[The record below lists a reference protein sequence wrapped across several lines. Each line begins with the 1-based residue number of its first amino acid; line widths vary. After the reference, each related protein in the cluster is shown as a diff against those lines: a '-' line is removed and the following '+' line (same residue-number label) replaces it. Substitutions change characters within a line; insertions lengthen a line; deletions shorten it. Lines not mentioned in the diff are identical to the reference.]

1 MAVFIEIGVIL
12 LLVLLNGFFAMAE
25 LAVVSSRRARLQQ
38 RADKGDNGAV
48 AALRLAENPDRFLST
63 VQIGITLIGIL
74 AGAFGGATLSASLA
88 AILEPY
94 LGASSGAVAT
104 LVVVLFITY
113 LSLVIGELVPKRLA
127 LQNPEAIACRVAR
140 PMTTASQ
147 LARPVVALLIPSSN
161 LLLRLLGISPST
173 GPSVTEEEIR
183 QLIME
188 GTQAGVFEAAEGHMM
203 ERVIRLGDQRVD
215 DLMTPRT
222 EVVWLDVTDGP
233 DEHWRTICA
242 NHHSQYP
249 VIEGSPD
256 RVLGI
261 AATKD
266 LWPEAMGEPIAVR
279 PATRPALFVPET
291 LLALTLL
298 DTFRESGE
306 RVAIVTD
313 EYGGTQGL
321 ISITDVLRVIVGAV
335 AAEAADEP
343 GAVRRDDG
351 SWLVDG
357 GLSVEEM
364 SDIVGVALPPEE
376 DRADYQT
383 VGGFVM
389 AQLGRVPRAGETFAW
404 QGFGFEVMDMDGR
417 RVDKVLVTPP
427 FRAVKDTTA

>member
-1 MAVFIEIGVIL
+1 MAIAIEIGIVL

-38 RADKGDNGAV
+38 RADKGDAGAA
-48 AALRLAENPDRFLST
+48 AALRLAANPDRFLST

-88 AILEPY
+88 YLLEPY
-94 LGASSGAVAT
+94 LGASSLAVAT
-104 LVVVLFITY
+104 LIVVLFITY
-113 LSLVIGELVPKRLA
+113 LSLVIGELVPKRVA
-127 LQNPEAIACRVAR
+127 LQDPEGIASRVAR
-140 PMTTASQ
+140 PMTTLSHV
-147 LARPVVALLIPSSN
+147 ARPAVALLTPSSN

-173 GPSVTEEEIR
+173 APAVTEEEIR
-183 QLIME
+183 QLIVE
-188 GTQAGVFEAAEGHMM
+188 GTQAGVFEAAEQHMM

-222 EVVWLDVTDGP
+222 EVVWLDVTDTA
-233 DEHWRTICA
+233 DEHWQTICE

-249 VIEGSPD
+249 VVEGSPD

-266 LWPEAMGEPIAVR
+266 LWPTAMGEPINVR
-279 PATRPALFVPET
+279 AATRPALFVPKT

-306 RVAIVTD
+306 RVAVVTD

-321 ISITDVLRVIVGAV
+321 ISITDVLRAIVGEV
-335 AAEAADEP
+335 AAEAEDEP
-343 GAVRRDDG
+343 GVIRRDDG

-357 GLSVEEM
+357 GIGVEEM
-364 SDIVGVALPPEE
+364 SEVVGVGLPPAS

-389 AQLGRVPRAGETFAW
+389 AQLGRVPRAGESFTW
-404 QGFGFEVMDMDGR
+404 QGYSFEVMDMDGR
-417 RVDKVLVTPP
+417 RVDKVLVM
-427 FRAVKDTTA
+427 RRDDAKDTTA